1 MGVIIKADFKTRLNS
16 KLQKF
21 DPRNSRREYHQE
33 IFKELFAGFPQFK
46 AHVAMYVER
55 NYCFVVNDED
65 HSRPESLL
73 VILKPE
79 EVRFLNEWITNK
91 GKRFSSS
98 SR

>member
-16 KLQKF
+16 KLKKF
-21 DPRNSRREYHQE
+21 DPQNSCPEYNRE
-33 IFKELFAGFPQFK
+33 IFIDLFSGFPQFK

-73 VILKPE
+73 TILKPE
-79 EVRFLNEWITNK
+79 EVRFLNEWIINK
-91 GKRFSSS
+91 GKRISYSS
-98 SR
+98 